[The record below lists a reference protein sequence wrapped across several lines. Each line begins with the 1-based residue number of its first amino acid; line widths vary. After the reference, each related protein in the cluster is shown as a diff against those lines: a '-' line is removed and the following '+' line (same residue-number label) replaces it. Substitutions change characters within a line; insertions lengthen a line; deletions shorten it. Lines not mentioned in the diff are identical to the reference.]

1 MKFYQNLSSL
11 KKKKVTATQLTFA
24 SSSQEKDNMVLLK
37 IWRKKT
43 QILVSVLPLASPG
56 ILHLLE
62 GIDCVLIFVCLEFR
76 V

>member
-1 MKFYQNLSSL
+1 MKFYQNLRFFL
-11 KKKKVTATQLTFA
+11 KKKSQPLQLTFA
-24 SSSQEKDNMVLLK
+24 GSSQEKDNMVLLK

>member
-1 MKFYQNLSSL
+1 MKFYQNLSFFL
-11 KKKKVTATQLTFA
+11 KKKSQPLQLTFA
-24 SSSQEKDNMVLLK
+24 GSFQEKDNMVLLK